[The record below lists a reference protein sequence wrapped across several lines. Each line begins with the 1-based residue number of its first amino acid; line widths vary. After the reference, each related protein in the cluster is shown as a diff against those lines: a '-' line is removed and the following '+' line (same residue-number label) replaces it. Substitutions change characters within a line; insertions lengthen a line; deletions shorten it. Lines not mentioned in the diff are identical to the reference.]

1 MMFRKKK
8 KRMTTEEML
17 AEMKDVVDEV
27 KKKE

>member
-1 MMFRKKK
+1 MMFRNKKK
-8 KRMTTEEML
+8 KTREEML